1 MRAQFPS
8 FNRKTSRRYNI
19 ANKLTAPTTLTARNN
34 RRLRYTRM
42 TTQRSLNLPRLNAK
56 TTNLDLMVRA
66 PNKLQY
72 SIPAPT
78 RQVPTAVHPT
88 TRSAKPVRN
97 KALPSQTAATNI
109 AATNTRTGYVK
120 LPNNPNR
127 YRLKAIIQDI
137 DAVVRQRTANRD
149 MRTCLLAFERKS
161 NCIDRRFRRTV
172 KIRDLL
178 DREASRYLSRKFY
191 RENLST
197 QD

>member
-42 TTQRSLNLPRLNAK
+42 TTQRSLNLSRLNAK

-72 SIPAPT
+72 SVPAPT

-97 KALPSQTAATNI
+97 KALPRQTAATNI
-109 AATNTRTGYVK
+109 ATTNTRTGYVK
-120 LPNNPNR
+120 LPNYPNR
-127 YRLKAIIQDI
+127 YRLKAIIQNI
-137 DAVVRQRTANRD
+137 DARVPNPTTNRRRLRLIVVQ
-149 MRTCLLAFERKS
+149 KH
-161 NCIDRRFRRTV
+161 
-172 KIRDLL
+172 
-178 DREASRYLSRKFY
+178 
-191 RENLST
+191 
-197 QD
+197 

>member
-56 TTNLDLMVRA
+56 TTNLDLMVRP

-72 SIPAPT
+72 SIPAPA
-78 RQVPTAVHPT
+78 RQVPAAVHPT

-97 KALPSQTAATNI
+97 KALPSQPAATNI
-109 AATNTRTGYVK
+109 PTRYVK
-120 LPNNPNR
+120 LPNYPNR

-137 DAVVRQRTANRD
+137 DARVPNRTTNRRRLRLIVVQKH
-149 MRTCLLAFERKS
+149 ER
-161 NCIDRRFRRTV
+161 
-172 KIRDLL
+172 
-178 DREASRYLSRKFY
+178 
-191 RENLST
+191 
-197 QD
+197 